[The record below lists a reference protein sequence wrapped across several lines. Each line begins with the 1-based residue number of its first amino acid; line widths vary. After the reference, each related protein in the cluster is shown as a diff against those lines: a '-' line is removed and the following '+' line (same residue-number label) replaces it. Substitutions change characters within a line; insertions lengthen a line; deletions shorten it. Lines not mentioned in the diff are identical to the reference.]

1 MPFTR
6 PTLPQLRDRVESD
19 FADKFSLP
27 QVLRRSFLGVSAK
40 AIAGL
45 AHTLFGYLDFIS
57 RQVFPDQAEQE
68 FLERW
73 ATIWGISRTAATFA
87 EFTITHT
94 GTNGGVIP
102 IGTIIQR
109 SDGVQ
114 YTATT
119 SGIITAGEAVVTYR
133 ANVAGSDAN
142 PQVADI
148 LSLSSPIT
156 DVDSNGEVTAIV
168 TEGDDQ
174 ETDDTLRTR
183 LLNRIQQ
190 PPAGGTAQDYI
201 NEALSVAG
209 VTRAWVFPLN
219 RGAGTV
225 DVSFVEDNEDPII
238 PSAPKV
244 AEVQAAIDAFKPVT
258 ADCQV
263 FAPVAVPL
271 DITMQLEPNTAEVQ
285 AAVTAQLEDMIF
297 RDAEVAGSYRDAA
310 TTNDGTI
317 LISRIN
323 EAISIATGEEDH
335 LVTVPAGDFT
345 VSNGEIV
352 TLGTIT
358 FNSFP

>member
-6 PTLPQLRDRVESD
+6 PTLSQLRDRAESD
-19 FADKFSLP
+19 FADAFNLR
-27 QVLRRSFLGVSAK
+27 QVLRNSVLGVSAK
-40 AIAGL
+40 ALAGL
-45 AHTLFGYLDFIS
+45 VHTLFGYLDFVS

-68 FLERW
+68 FLQRW
-73 ATIWGISRTAATFA
+73 ATIWGISRTAATFPQ
-87 EFTITHT
+87 FTIEHT
-94 GTNGGVIP
+94 GTDGGSIP
-102 IGTIIQR
+102 IGTVIQR

-119 SGIITAGEAVVTYR
+119 SGIIAGGTALVDYKANEAGA
-133 ANVAGSDAN
+133 ANNVE
-142 PQVADI
+142 VADV
-148 LSLSSPIT
+148 LSLLSPIT
-156 DVDSNGEVTAIV
+156 DVDSDSTVNTIII
-168 TEGDDQ
+168 EGDDE
-174 ETDDTLRTR
+174 ETDETLRTR

-201 NEALSVAG
+201 NEALAVAG

-225 DVSFVEDNEDPII
+225 DVSFVEDNESPII

-258 ADCQV
+258 ADSLV
-263 FAPVAVPL
+263 FAPVAVDL
-271 DITMQLEPNTAEVQ
+271 DITMNLEPNTLEVQ
-285 AAVTAQLEDMIF
+285 EAVTAQLEDMVF
-297 RDAEVAGSYRDAA
+297 RDAEVAGSYKDALS
-310 TTNDGTI
+310 TNDGTI

-345 VSNGEIV
+345 VSTGEIV

-358 FNSFP
+358 FNPFP